1 MSNGNRTNNSI
12 YRKESRRKSAHERRE
27 YRNNLSAKKQ
37 LERLDARLE
46 GTNVGAKKERARL
59 QKLLAQSN

>member
-1 MSNGNRTNNSI
+1 MSNRGRTNNSR
-12 YRKESRRKSAHERRE
+12 YRKETLRKDAVTRQE

-37 LERLDARLE
+37 LDRLNVRL
-46 GTNVGAKKERARL
+46 GTNVGALKERARL

>member
-1 MSNGNRTNNSI
+1 MANGIVNNG
-12 YRKESRRKSAHERRE
+12 RFRRESRRKLALERQE

>member
-1 MSNGNRTNNSI
+1 MANGIVNNG
-12 YRKESRRKSAHERRE
+12 RFRRESRRKLALERQE

-46 GTNVGAKKERARL
+46 GTNVGAEKERARL
-59 QKLLAQSN
+59 QKLLAQYN

>member
-1 MSNGNRTNNSI
+1 MSNRGRTNNSR
-12 YRKESRRKSAHERRE
+12 YRKEVLKKEAIARQE
-27 YRNNLSAKKQ
+27 YRSNLSAKKQ

-46 GTNVGAKKERARL
+46 GTNVGAKRERARL

>member
-1 MSNGNRTNNSI
+1 MSKRGRTNNSR
-12 YRKESRRKSAHERRE
+12 YRKESLKKDVATRQE

-37 LERLDARLE
+37 LERLDQRL
-46 GTNVGAKKERARL
+46 GLNVGALKERARL

>member
-1 MSNGNRTNNSI
+1 MSKGHCVNNSR
-12 YRKESRRKSAHERRE
+12 YRKESRRKSAVERQE

-46 GTNVGAKKERARL
+46 GTNVGAVKERARL
-59 QKLLAQSN
+59 NKLLAQSN